1 MDLSAVLVVGANL
14 RRPERRRCEPIGPD
28 DGIASRCAE
37 RSSPFAIPTKKLA
50 MWLFLIADAA
60 TFAACLVAYGFLR
73 NGSVNWPTPFKFFP
87 TVVNAMVMTFILITS
102 SLTMFL
108 GVRSAKRAIGTSRIS
123 MDHALRPSGGV
134 IFALL
139 HLREWMGLI
148 DEGSRCFTIHGATPL
163 FGASF
168 FTITGLHL
176 THVTVGVIV
185 LLVVGVR
192 YKSGRFDADDLEITG
207 LYWHFVDLVWMFVV
221 PLIYLLNV
229 SR

>member
-1 MDLSAVLVVGANL
+1 MSNADVTLNPLAA
-14 RRPERRRCEPIGPD
+14 PH
-28 DGIASRCAE
+28 E

-50 MWLFLIADAA
+50 MWLFIIADAA

-73 NGSVNWPTPFKFFP
+73 NGSLNWPTPFKLFP

-108 GVRSAKRAIGTSRIS
+108 GVRQAKLGNRNSAFRWTLIT
-123 MDHALRPSGGV
+123 ALGGV
-134 IFALL
+134 IFAAL

-148 DEGSRCFTIHGATPL
+148 HEGVGMFHNPWGNDL

-176 THVTVGVIV
+176 THVTIGIIV

-229 SR
+229 SK

>member
-1 MDLSAVLVVGANL
+1 MSHSDLTMNAHAVVH
-14 RRPERRRCEPIGPD
+14 
-28 DGIASRCAE
+28 E

-50 MWLFLIADAA
+50 MWLFIVADAA
-60 TFAACLVAYGFLR
+60 TFAACLLAYGFLR
-73 NGSVNWPTPFKFFP
+73 NGSLNWPTPFKFYP
-87 TVVNAMVMTFILITS
+87 TVVNAMVMTFILVTS

-108 GVRSAKRAIGTSRIS
+108 GVRAAKQGDRDAAFRWTMIT
-123 MDHALRPSGGV
+123 AVGGL

-148 DEGSRCFTIHGATPL
+148 DEGVRLFKNPWGNDL

-176 THVTVGVIV
+176 THVVIGIIV

-192 YKSGRFDADDLEITG
+192 YKNGHFDADDLEITG

-229 SR
+229 QK

>member
-1 MDLSAVLVVGANL
+1 VSHSDLTMGAHPAVQ
-14 RRPERRRCEPIGPD
+14 
-28 DGIASRCAE
+28 E
-37 RSSPFAIPTKKLA
+37 RSSPFAVPTKKLA
-50 MWLFLIADAA
+50 MWLFIIADAA
-60 TFAACLVAYGFLR
+60 TFAACLLAYGFLR
-73 NGSVNWPTPFKFFP
+73 NGSLNWPTPFKTP

-108 GVRSAKRAIGTSRIS
+108 GVRDAKNGNRAAAFRWTMIT
-123 MDHALRPSGGV
+123 AVGGV

-139 HLREWMGLI
+139 HLREWLGLI
-148 DEGSRCFTIHGATPL
+148 HEGVRMFKNPWGNDL

-176 THVTVGVIV
+176 THVTIGVIV
-185 LLVVGVR
+185 LLVVGTR
-192 YKSGRFDADDLEITG
+192 YKTGRFQADDLEITG

-229 SR
+229 SK

>member
-1 MDLSAVLVVGANL
+1 VSHSDLTMNAHAVVH
-14 RRPERRRCEPIGPD
+14 
-28 DGIASRCAE
+28 E

-50 MWLFLIADAA
+50 MWLFIVADAA
-60 TFAACLVAYGFLR
+60 TFAASLLAYGFLR
-73 NGSVNWPTPFKFFP
+73 NGSLNWPTPFKFYP
-87 TVVNAMVMTFILITS
+87 TVVNAMVMTFILVTS
-102 SLTMFL
+102 SLTMFM
-108 GVRSAKRAIGTSRIS
+108 GVRAAKQGNRDAAFRWTMIT
-123 MDHALRPSGGV
+123 AVGGL
-134 IFALL
+134 IFAFL

-148 DEGSRCFTIHGATPL
+148 DEGVRLFKNPWGNDL

-176 THVTVGVIV
+176 THVVIGIIV

-192 YKSGRFDADDLEITG
+192 YKNRRFDADDLEITG

-229 SR
+229 QK

>member
-1 MDLSAVLVVGANL
+1 MGDHLELHQ
-14 RRPERRRCEPIGPD
+14 
-28 DGIASRCAE
+28 

-50 MWLFLIADAA
+50 MWLFIIADAA
-60 TFAACLVAYGFLR
+60 TFGACLVAYGFLR
-73 NGSVNWPTPFKFFP
+73 NGSINWPTPFHFFP
-87 TVVNAMVMTFILITS
+87 TIVNAMVMTFILITS

-108 GVRSAKRAIGTSRIS
+108 GVRAAKLGNRGAAFRWT
-123 MDHALRPSGGV
+123 MTTAVGGV
-134 IFALL
+134 IFAIL

-148 DEGSRCFTIHGATPL
+148 QEGVGMFHNPWGNAL

-176 THVTVGVIV
+176 THVTIGIIV
-185 LLVVGVR
+185 LLVVGMR
-192 YKSGRFDADDLEITG
+192 YKSGRFNGDDLEITG

-229 SR
+229 AK